1 MYQLLDVYAYVPPLA
16 HAFQRHM
23 TALGTP
29 TNPYVYVASTFTRTN
44 LIKHTGII

>member
-16 HAFQRHM
+16 HAFQRHV

-29 TNPYVYVASTFTRTN
+29 TNPYVYM
-44 LIKHTGII
+44 LLQLLLGQIL